1 MENEQVIENVTEQV
15 TEPVVEQATDNT
27 SEFTPVSESTVD
39 STSDFTKEIELLR
52 LENEQLKTQLAK
64 AEFEKDE
71 AQRAFLNK
79 GNEVKE
85 PRDFKSI
92 VEDIE

>member
-1 MENEQVIENVTEQV
+1 MENEEVNENVTEQV
-15 TEPVVEQATDNT
+15 TEQVTDNAP
-27 SEFTPVSESTVD
+27 EFTPVSESTVE
-39 STSDFTKEIELLR
+39 STSDFAKEIESLR

-85 PRDFKSI
+85 PRDFNSI